1 MKAEDLQKK
10 MGFEN
15 MEEVLAYLL
24 ECKVSLNTIRF
35 DTLNMNL
42 NNKRVETLIEESK
55 DIYFSREVLFL
66 ITNRTNIPVDM
77 ENIKPVQVLKMAL
90 LSNMKKP
97 FIYNSE
103 KYIKDI
109 KEAVVSSNN
118 VIKTQYL
125 PLLTGIGSNKEL
137 ENNAK
142 AIYLMINEMKT
153 YNLPAAIEIKEYID
167 KICLENIII
176 NDRTIA
182 RKNAWLNITSEV
194 TNRPNLKM

>member
-24 ECKVSLNTIRF
+24 ECKVSLNTLSF

-42 NNKRVETLIEESK
+42 NNKRIETLIEESK

-90 LSNMKKP
+90 LSNMKKQ

-103 KYIKDI
+103 KYIKAI

-125 PLLTGIGSNKEL
+125 PILTGIGSNKEL

-167 KICLENIII
+167 KICLENIVI

-182 RKNAWLNITSEV
+182 RKNAWLNITNEV

>member
-24 ECKVSLNTIRF
+24 ECKVSLNTLSF

-42 NNKRVETLIEESK
+42 NNKRIETLIEESK

-90 LSNMKKP
+90 LSNMKKQ

-103 KYIKDI
+103 KYIKAI

-167 KICLENIII
+167 KICLENIVI

-182 RKNAWLNITSEV
+182 RKNAWLNITNEV